1 MSRKRNKYS
10 RRTST
15 SLKKKKVVATVIIVV
30 TAILVLIAAAIG
42 MGAYLR
48 HKAEAYEPENKY
60 QFDGNTP
67 PPGSGTAA
75 VRAPMFAY
83 GEYLYGYIQKG
94 YSELSLSLG
103 TADKVTF
110 DSEAAKAVT
119 GVEVGEIKLSD
130 YAAAIH
136 KYEGRACAYFKSSA
150 FDCED
155 ENLRRVR
162 KAYEISLLCEAAAS
176 GIDDI
181 LILGINVTEENSA
194 EVAKYLSEIN
204 TAAAEC
210 SVGVAINAGVL
221 LMTENEVYLAGKLKA
236 ACDYVALD
244 LRQLDFLDAEQAEDS
259 DVPTSLA
266 EYLNELKYYLSTYSL
281 RLVFSDGNKH
291 FFDEAIDLGFENVQV
306 ADDFKE

>member
-30 TAILVLIAAAIG
+30 TAVLVRIAAAIG

-75 VRAPMFAY
+75 VRAPMFVY

-103 TADKVTF
+103 TAESVAF
-110 DSEAAKAVT
+110 DSETAKAVT
-119 GVEVGEIKLSD
+119 GVEVGEIKLSE

-181 LILGINVTEENSA
+181 LILGINVTEENSD
-194 EVAKYLSEIN
+194 EVARYLSELN
-204 TAAAEC
+204 AAAGEC
-210 SVGVAINAGVL
+210 SVGVAVNVGVL
-221 LMTENEVYLAGKLKA
+221 LMTENEIYLAGKLKS
-236 ACDYVALD
+236 ACDYLALD
-244 LRQLDFLDAEQAEDS
+244 LRQLDFSDTEQSEGS

-291 FFDEAIDLGFENVQV
+291 FFDEAIGLGFENVQV